1 MLLEFRDV
9 WKSFGNGYVIRG
21 ITLTLDR
28 GELVAIVGPN
38 GSGKTT
44 ILRLASGL
52 IAPSRGEVLVGGK
65 DARRPAAKALLG
77 YVPHYPPLYGDLTVR
92 ENLIYY
98 AGLYGYADLSNV
110 EPILGELGLDAFL
123 DRRVAELSY
132 GWRKR
137 VDMVRALL
145 HDPPLLLIDEPFS
158 GLDDAGRRWLVD
170 FLTRSVSAGKTVVM
184 TSPRADVELEAK
196 VYEIREGRLSA
207 VTG

>member
-9 WKSFGNGYVIRG
+9 WKSFGDGYVIRG
-21 ITLTLDR
+21 ITLSLDG

-52 IAPSRGEVLVGGK
+52 VAPSRGEVLVGGR
-65 DARRPAAKALLG
+65 DARSPAAKSFLG

-110 EPILGELGLDAFL
+110 QPILGELGLDAFL

-158 GLDDAGRRWLVD
+158 GLDDAGRSWLIE
-170 FLTRSVSAGKTVVM
+170 FLTHSVSEGRTVLI
-184 TSPRADVELEAK
+184 TSPRADVELEAR